1 MGRHGHT
8 DYTTRARRF
17 TAKYPLL
24 NAVLI
29 HINFWVI
36 AYILLVI
43 IFILSRQSLVAA
55 YALPIDVKPGP
66 SVLSVIILGII
77 YGTGDGLLDHYLD
90 KSFFRNKPLGKL
102 ILFKTIVSLALMI
115 ACYLLL
121 RFVLFDLIIAPAV
134 NFPKALNTKA
144 TWRDLLYI
152 ALIYNG
158 AMTVLLNFILQMNK
172 KFGPGILVP
181 LLLGKYRNPREEE
194 RIFMFMDLKSS
205 TTIAEQLGHIKYSA
219 FIRDAFMD
227 INKILFIYNAEI
239 YQYVGDEIVV
249 CWKTE
254 EGFRNMSC
262 VHFFFACEKQFENQ
276 ASYYKQNYGML
287 PEFKASLHL
296 GKVTA
301 VEIGEIKRDIAYH
314 GDTINTAARIQGMC
328 NQYQKKLL
336 VSDLFSEMS
345 KLSEH
350 FKTQE
355 LGNIVLKGKTTPVG
369 ILSVEK

>member
-1 MGRHGHT
+1 MGKHFQT

-17 TAKYPLL
+17 AAKYPLL
-24 NAVLI
+24 TSVLT
-29 HINFWVI
+29 HINFWAL

-43 IFILSRQSLVAA
+43 IFILSRHSLVTA
-55 YALPIDVKPGP
+55 YSLPIDLKLWP
-66 SVLSVIILGII
+66 SVLSVTILAVI
-77 YGTGDGLLDHYLD
+77 YGTGDALLDHYLD

-102 ILFKTIVSLALMI
+102 ILFKAMVSLALMI
-115 ACYLLL
+115 TCFLLL
-121 RFVLFDLIIAPAV
+121 RFVLFDLIVAPAL
-134 NFPKALNTKA
+134 NFPDSMNTDV
-144 TWRDLLYI
+144 TWKDLFYI

-158 AMTVLLNFILQMNK
+158 VMTVLLGFILQMNK
-172 KFGPGILVP
+172 KFGPGVLVP

-219 FIRDAFMD
+219 FIRDAFVD
-227 INKILFIYNAEI
+227 INQILNSYHAEI

-249 CWKTE
+249 CWKIE
-254 EGFRNMSC
+254 DGLKNMSC
-262 VHFFFACEKQFENQ
+262 VHFFFACEKQFAKRKE
-276 ASYYKQNYGML
+276 YYQKNYGML

-301 VEIGEIKRDIAYH
+301 VEIGEVKRDIAYH

-328 NQYQKKLL
+328 NEYQKKLL

-345 KLSEH
+345 KLNEH

-355 LGNIVLKGKTTPVG
+355 LGNIMLKGKTTPVG
-369 ILSVEK
+369 ILSVEN

>member
-1 MGRHGHT
+1 MGKHFQT

-17 TAKYPLL
+17 AAKYPLL
-24 NAVLI
+24 TSVLT
-29 HINFWVI
+29 HINFWAL

-43 IFILSRQSLVAA
+43 IFILSRHSLVTA
-55 YALPIDVKPGP
+55 YSLPIDLKLWP
-66 SVLSVIILGII
+66 SVLSVTILAVI
-77 YGTGDGLLDHYLD
+77 YGTGDALLDHYLD

-102 ILFKTIVSLALMI
+102 ILFKAMVSLALMI
-115 ACYLLL
+115 TCFLLL
-121 RFVLFDLIIAPAV
+121 RFVLFDLIVAPAL
-134 NFPKALNTKA
+134 NFPDSMNTDV
-144 TWRDLLYI
+144 TWKDLFYI

-158 AMTVLLNFILQMNK
+158 VMTVLLGFILQMNK
-172 KFGPGILVP
+172 KFGPGVLVP

-219 FIRDAFMD
+219 FIRDAFVD
-227 INKILFIYNAEI
+227 INQILNSYHAEI

-249 CWKTE
+249 CWKIE
-254 EGFRNMSC
+254 DGLKNMSC
-262 VHFFFACEKQFENQ
+262 VHFFFACEKQFTKRKE
-276 ASYYKQNYGML
+276 YYQKNYGML

-301 VEIGEIKRDIAYH
+301 VEIGEVKRDIAYH

-328 NQYQKKLL
+328 NEYQKKLL

-345 KLSEH
+345 KLNEH

-355 LGNIVLKGKTTPVG
+355 LGNIMLKGKTTPVG
-369 ILSVEK
+369 ILSVEN